1 MMMVMVI
8 DVDEYISDNQGR
20 TEGEAAGLHLPPEPP
35 KNRNLKDTDFIGAVI
50 SKAFYMIYPSA
61 KISY

>member
-20 TEGEAAGLHLPPEPP
+20 MQGGGGLQCYSFP
-35 KNRNLKDTDFIGAVI
+35 
-50 SKAFYMIYPSA
+50 SKQKFKRHML
-61 KISY
+61 